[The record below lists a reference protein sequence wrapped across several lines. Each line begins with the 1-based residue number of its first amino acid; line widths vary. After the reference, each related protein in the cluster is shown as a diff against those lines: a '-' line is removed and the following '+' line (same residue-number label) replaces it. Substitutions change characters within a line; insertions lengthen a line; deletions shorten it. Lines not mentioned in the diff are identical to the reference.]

1 MKENTTSLFAKK
13 TKDAFTI
20 DPISIH
26 LPVLS
31 SVRTFLMREQSTKNL
46 EHSSTLKAVEVQI
59 EIRLS
64 IALISSKVSTSCM

>member
-1 MKENTTSLFAKK
+1 MKENITSLFAKR

-26 LPVLS
+26 QPVLS

-46 EHSSTLKAVEVQI
+46 GHSSTLKVVEVQI
-59 EIRLS
+59 ETRLS
-64 IALISSKVSTSCM
+64 TVLISSKVSTSCM